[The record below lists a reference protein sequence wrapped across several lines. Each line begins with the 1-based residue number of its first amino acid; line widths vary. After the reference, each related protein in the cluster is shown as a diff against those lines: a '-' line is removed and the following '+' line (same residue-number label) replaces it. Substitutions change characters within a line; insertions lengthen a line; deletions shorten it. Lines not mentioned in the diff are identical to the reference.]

1 MLGRAVV
8 WLVSSAPRGAG
19 ERGAARPCLQSPA
32 CRAARLCSRVA
43 LAAAGAAAPETWG
56 DKPPLQLAERCC
68 FSGGAVSGTQADL
81 LQAGFGGCSD
91 VHQEFA
97 RRPNAYFH
105 KEVSRLWFFLLA
117 SGSVF
122 KMWLQRKRTEKWA
135 FNLSPAAEPPCP
147 PWDAKL

>member
-8 WLVSSAPRGAG
+8 WLVSSAPRGAA
-19 ERGAARPCLQSPA
+19 ERGAAGPCLQSPA
-32 CRAARLCSRVA
+32 CRAARLRSWVS

-56 DKPPLQLAERCC
+56 DKTPMQLAERCR
-68 FSGGAVSGTQADL
+68 FSGGAVSGRQADL
-81 LQAGFGGCSD
+81 PQGFAGCSD
-91 VHQEFA
+91 VDQEFTQ
-97 RRPNAYFH
+97 RPNAYFH
-105 KEVSRLWFFLLA
+105 KEVSLLWFFLLA

-122 KMWLQRKRTEKWA
+122 KMWLQRKCIEKWA